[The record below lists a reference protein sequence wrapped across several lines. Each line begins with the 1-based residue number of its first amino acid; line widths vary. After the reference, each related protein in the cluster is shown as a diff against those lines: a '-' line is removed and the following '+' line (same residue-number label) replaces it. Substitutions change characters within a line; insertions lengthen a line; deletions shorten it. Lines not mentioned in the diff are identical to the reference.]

1 MTSSEGGDEGE
12 AVATLAPSDDRL
24 LLLVP
29 VLDFVSAELDVGATV
44 ACLNRAFR
52 KEINVFRAAV
62 DDVGT
67 IARLR
72 GVGGGRRNYVEG
84 HPHDGRV
91 EGPLADTAFMLVTR
105 FYTGLVR
112 LDLREC
118 LVTKPL
124 FLLLPDACPNL
135 EYLMVHEIDKDTTAA
150 DSWAWEHNANMWGPD
165 RVCSLTVKRL
175 QLRMPKL
182 RVVAYVD
189 FFVLSHPTGSNGAPH
204 EGFYVV
210 AHARVCAICR
220 RKLPADA
227 EVFFRGRRIR
237 DDETFRGLRA
247 QLHETY
253 GDSWIVPLEIH
264 VRYAPPP
271 EEPQPPNEQPPE
283 EPQSPFSTLLQEV
296 FGPRAPNQVDGRRR
310 RDWQPQQS

>member
-1 MTSSEGGDEGE
+1 M
-12 AVATLAPSDDRL
+12 
-24 LLLVP
+24 
-29 VLDFVSAELDVGATV
+29 
-44 ACLNRAFR
+44 
-52 KEINVFRAAV
+52 FRAAV

-91 EGPLADTAFMLVTR
+91 QGPLADTAFMLVTR

-112 LDLREC
+112 LDLRKC

-124 FLLLPDACPNL
+124 LLLLPDACPNL
-135 EYLMVHEIDKDTTAA
+135 EFLMVHQIEEDASAA
-150 DSWAWEHNANMWGPD
+150 DSSAWELNANMWGPD

-189 FFVLSHPTGSNGAPH
+189 FFVLTHPTGSNGAPH
-204 EGFYVV
+204 EGFFVV
-210 AHARVCAICR
+210 AHARICAICR

-227 EVFFRGRRIR
+227 ASAMTRPSGDCALNYMRPMV
-237 DDETFRGLRA
+237 TAGLCHWRSMS
-247 QLHETY
+247 
-253 GDSWIVPLEIH
+253 DM
-264 VRYAPPP
+264 
-271 EEPQPPNEQPPE
+271 
-283 EPQSPFSTLLQEV
+283 
-296 FGPRAPNQVDGRRR
+296 RRR
-310 RDWQPQQS
+310 QKNCGQRSLCCCRRSLARGCCRTKWRAGAAAAATGSRSSRKASARPGTYNTP